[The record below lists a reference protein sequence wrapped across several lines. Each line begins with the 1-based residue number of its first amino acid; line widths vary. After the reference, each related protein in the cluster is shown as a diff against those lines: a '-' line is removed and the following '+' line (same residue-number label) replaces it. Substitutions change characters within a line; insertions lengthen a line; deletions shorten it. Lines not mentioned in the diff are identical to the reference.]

1 MDRVLTWHLASF
13 IEGTEAQGPTY
24 YMEKDY
30 DPGHVRIH
38 ARIAPDGGDFKA
50 DIRVDGVSVFTS
62 EYATLYE
69 DETLA
74 DEAEDYDNAA
84 FPEGSLVTCH
94 VMAVNGAKDVTIHL
108 ELAAVEQ
115 TVSAE

>member
-50 DIRVDGVSVFTS
+50 DTGFVKLIALVLPSS
-62 EYATLYE
+62 EL
-69 DETLA
+69 
-74 DEAEDYDNAA
+74 
-84 FPEGSLVTCH
+84 P
-94 VMAVNGAKDVTIHL
+94 
-108 ELAAVEQ
+108 
-115 TVSAE
+115 